1 MACTRALKYYYNMK
15 TINGTT
21 ADTRSGYFEY
31 EVNGASFW
39 VQGELAYNES
49 KKRFEHEHIGVRGGR
64 YLIYWRY
71 DVRAV

>member
-1 MACTRALKYYYNMK
+1 MK
-15 TINGTT
+15 TIKGESF
-21 ADTRSGYFEY
+21 DLRSGYFDY
-31 EVNGASFW
+31 YFKKQMFW
-39 VQGELAYNES
+39 VQGELAYNEK

>member
-49 KKRFEHEHIGVRGGR
+49 KKQFEHEHIGVRGGR

-71 DVRAV
+71 DVRAI